1 MMKIIK
7 IKNCIQYIKKITIGK
22 INQDIWNK
30 SLIHYSEIGDLQ
42 GVQHA
47 LKNGANIHAD
57 SDFAF
62 FVACTKGHINVVQ
75 YLHEHGIKI
84 NRIHEPLND
93 QSLVEKSLQYTA
105 EKGHLE
111 VVKYLVSKGA
121 DIQKEDCLALRLAIH
136 NNHIKIATYFLL
148 DCDIKLTEII
158 ENYLILGNQEEILR
172 LIEKRNLKKQ
182 LEDSLEKKVIHKKHK
197 I

>member
-22 INQDIWNK
+22 INQDVWNK
-30 SLIHYSEIGDLQ
+30 YLIHYSEIGDLQ

-62 FVACTKGHINVVQ
+62 FVACKKGHINVVQ
-75 YLHEHGIKI
+75 YLHEHGVKI

-93 QSLVEKSLQYTA
+93 KSLVEKSLQYPA
-105 EKGHLE
+105 ENSHLK
-111 VVKYLVSKGA
+111 VVQYLVENVA
-121 DIQKEDCLALRLAIH
+121 DIEKENCLALRLAIH
-136 NNHIKIATYFLL
+136 KKHIKIATYFLF
-148 DCDIKLTEII
+148 DCDIKI
-158 ENYLILGNQEEILR
+158 
-172 LIEKRNLKKQ
+172 KKQ
-182 LEDSLEKKVIHKKHK
+182 SK
-197 I
+197 ILCF